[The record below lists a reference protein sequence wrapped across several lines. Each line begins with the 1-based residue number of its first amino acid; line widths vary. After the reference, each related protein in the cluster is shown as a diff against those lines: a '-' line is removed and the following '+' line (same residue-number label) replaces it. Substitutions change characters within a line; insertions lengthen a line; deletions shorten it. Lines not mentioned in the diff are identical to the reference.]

1 MLRKVF
7 YQNKNEL
14 GNIEDVYGTV
24 SNYGFVV
31 ELAQNISAES
41 FKSGDIIYGDAYN
54 MLPLDRFLEG
64 DKKPKARDRALNQ
77 QGMVFAQVYLNLLL
91 TTTLLCYKLTFSH

>member
-1 MLRKVF
+1 MDLEKIFNIVYRKVF

-31 ELAQNISAES
+31 ELSQNISAES

-54 MLPLDRFLEG
+54 MLPLERFLEG
-64 DKKPKARDRALNQ
+64 DKKPKSRDKALNQ
-77 QGMVFAQVYLNLLL
+77 QGNFHIFNNYI
-91 TTTLLCYKLTFSH
+91 